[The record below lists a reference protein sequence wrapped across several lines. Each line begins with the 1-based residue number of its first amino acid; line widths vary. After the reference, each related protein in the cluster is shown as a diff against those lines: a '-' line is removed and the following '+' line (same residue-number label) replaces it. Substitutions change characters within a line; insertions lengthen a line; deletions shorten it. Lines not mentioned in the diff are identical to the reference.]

1 MSSLGALTAFP
12 RLDLKSSWKKPVHI
26 IMFAI
31 FALMSLGFVL
41 GGVRIN
47 AGSADTGG
55 AKLAINAPANLL
67 FADTILFALILPFFT
82 AVICGMPILTDFDRR
97 INRLVFAT
105 PISMVQYAFS
115 RFIGAMSVLC
125 LILVLWV
132 LVQMG
137 LYELWPVN
145 STETARIAFNPLGY
159 VWPLVLMGFPLMVF
173 VGGVSMWLGV
183 RTRQPVLVF
192 ALPVV
197 ILVGGIFFLW
207 SFRPEWL
214 PLWVDRLMMMVD
226 PTGFRWLER
235 TFLAE
240 DRGVAFYNA
249 NWIRPDMAFALSR
262 VAIVALGLLGVW
274 ATGRRLGRTESRDRR
289 IRNAEKLLAEAA
301 SRPHASEYVHA
312 SIAAR
317 GGPIAAVVAPPTFV
331 GSTLSILRQETRFL
345 LRSPGVWLF
354 GPLILLQIWG
364 STSFR
369 PGTLDT
375 ETLVTTG
382 NAAAGGFNTITL
394 LLCFLTL
401 FYTVES
407 LVREERCGLSGI
419 FRATSTP
426 TGAMLAGKALAN
438 AVLAMVIVFAA
449 ALGIGLTLLVQ
460 GFDSG
465 LWSSFQVPVLGLIF
479 GLLLAPTLVLWTSFV
494 AFLYAALRNRFVV
507 YGAALGVL
515 IGTGFLT
522 QFGYLNWM
530 TAWHLWGVVQ
540 WSELDRM
547 EFMWAP
553 MMINR
558 VLVLLLAVFFI
569 VLALAIWPRRLPDL
583 RAVADRIGPWSLLR
597 ALRVPLIAAIPV
609 IALGTYAGLKVRSGY
624 EGKPRVDAAKAYW
637 KRNSRTWENAP
648 SAALDKVDAEVR
660 LFPEIRSL
668 EVDATYTI
676 RNPHATPMAEIPL
689 TPGPHLTFIDWTVDG
704 VATDPSKKDQPI
716 PSIENRSGL
725 YVIRPAN
732 PLKTGES
739 VVVSFRSKGKFP
751 EGWSKFSAGAEE
763 FVLPTG
769 VVLTSFSPSFLPV
782 LGFVEG
788 AGVDDKNARDA
799 REFPLDHWKTR
810 VDPGFGPAWAT
821 NLRMT
826 IEGPA
831 DWTLNS
837 VGVVKESTE
846 TNGRRRTVWESD
858 HPVRFFNIV
867 GGPLV
872 AAAGETTT
880 VYHDPRTAK
889 NVDTMVKALDA
900 ARTKYSEWFAPYPWK
915 LLRVTEFPGL
925 AGYAQGFPGN
935 ISFSEDIGFMSRP
948 SEDKDDDVDAA
959 FYIVAHEAGHQWW
972 GNLVTPGKGPGG
984 NIISEG
990 LANFAAAM
998 LVNSEKGNAQRRVL
1012 LRRWENSYVNGR
1024 RADAERPI
1032 NRVDGSRPGDTVVTY
1047 DRAGF
1052 VFWMLRELMGQEKM
1066 LAGMKDFVVKW
1077 KDGVKMEGGLD
1088 FPVIEDLVAS
1098 LRPHAPDASKFDAFV
1113 NQWIYGKVLPE
1124 FTLENIVAEKT
1135 GDGFTVRG
1143 TISNIGTGEVD
1154 VRVRAQAETPKADPG
1169 AAKDAPK
1176 PEPLHTDVVVR
1187 VVQGKATEFSIP
1199 AAFKPVKIV
1208 VDPEVLVLQGGRKRS
1223 EKTVNAPS

>member
-1 MSSLGALTAFP
+1 MSSLRALSAFP
-12 RLDLKSSWKKPVHI
+12 RLELKSSWKKPVHI

-41 GGVRIN
+41 GNVRIN

-67 FADTILFALILPFFT
+67 FADTLLFALILPFFT

-97 INRLVFAT
+97 INRLVFST
-105 PISMVQYAFS
+105 PISMTQYVFS
-115 RFIGAMSVLC
+115 RFFGALSVLG
-125 LILVLWV
+125 LILLLWIV
-132 LVQMG
+132 VQMG
-137 LYELWPVN
+137 LYELWPLN
-145 STETARIAFNPLGY
+145 TTETARIAFNPLGY
-159 VWPLVLMGFPLMVF
+159 FWPLVLIAFPLMIF

-226 PTGFRWLER
+226 PTGFRWLSR
-235 TFLAE
+235 TYLDE

-249 NWIRPDMAFALSR
+249 NWIRPDSVFVFSRIAL
-262 VAIVALGLLGVW
+262 VLVGLLGVW
-274 ATGRRLGRTESRDRR
+274 ATGRRLARTESRDRR
-289 IRNAEKLLAEAA
+289 IRNAGQLLADAA
-301 SRPHASEYVHA
+301 TQPRASDFVHA

-317 GGPIAAVVAPPTFV
+317 GGPIASLVAPPTFV
-331 GSTLSILRQETRFL
+331 RATLGILRQETRFL

-375 ETLVTTG
+375 EALVTTG

-438 AVLAMVIVFAA
+438 AVLAMVIVIAA

-460 GFDSG
+460 GFQAG
-465 LWSSFQVPVLGLIF
+465 LWSAFQIPVLALIF
-479 GLLLAPTLVLWTSFV
+479 GVLLAPTLILWTSFV
-494 AFLYAALRNRFVV
+494 AFLFAALRNRFVV
-507 YGAALGVL
+507 YGVALGVL
-515 IGTGFLT
+515 ISTGFLT
-522 QFGYLNWM
+522 RFGYLNWM
-530 TAWHLWGVVQ
+530 TAWHLWGVVR

-547 EFMWAP
+547 EFMWQP
-553 MMINR
+553 MVVNR
-558 VLVLLLAVFFI
+558 VLALLLAVFFI
-569 VLALAIWPRRLPDL
+569 ALALAIWPRRLPDL
-583 RAVADRIGPWSLLR
+583 RAVADRISPRSLFR

-609 IALGTYAGLKVRSGY
+609 LVLATYAGLKVRSGY
-624 EGKPRVDAAKAYW
+624 EGKPRTDAAKAYW
-637 KRNSRTWENAP
+637 KRNSRTWEDVP
-648 SAALDKVDAEVR
+648 SAALDKVNAEVR
-660 LFPEIRSL
+660 LFPETRGL

-689 TPGPHLTFIDWTVDG
+689 TPGPHLTFTDWTVDG
-704 VATDPSKKDQPI
+704 APTDPSKKDQPL

-725 YVIRPAN
+725 YVIRPAK

-739 VVVSFRSKGKFP
+739 VVVSFRSKGTFP
-751 EGWSKFSAGAEE
+751 EGWSKFSAGAGE

-782 LGFVEG
+782 LGFVDG
-788 AGVDDKNARDA
+788 AGVDEKNARDA
-799 REFPLDHWKTR
+799 REYPLDHWKTR
-810 VDPGFGPAWAT
+810 VDPGFGTAWAT
-821 NLRMT
+821 SLRLT
-826 IEGPA
+826 VEGPA

-837 VGVVKESTE
+837 VGVAKESTE

-872 AAAGETTT
+872 AAPGEATT

-889 NVDTMVKALDA
+889 NVATMVKALDA
-900 ARTKYSEWFAPYPWK
+900 ARARYSEWFAPYPWK

-925 AGYAQGFPGN
+925 AAYAQGFPGN

-948 SEDKDDDVDAA
+948 NSEDADDVDAA

-990 LANFAAAM
+990 LANFSAAM

-1024 RADAERPI
+1024 RADSERPI
-1032 NRVDGSRPGDTVVTY
+1032 NRVDGTRPGDTVVTY

-1052 VFWMLRELMGQEKM
+1052 VFWMLRELMGQDAM
-1066 LAGMKDFVVKW
+1066 LAGMKEFVTKW
-1077 KDGVKMEGGLD
+1077 KDGVPSEGGLD
-1088 FPVIEDLVAS
+1088 FPVIEDFVAS
-1098 LRPHAPDASKFDAFV
+1098 LRTHAPDADKFDAFV
-1113 NQWIYGKVLPE
+1113 NQWIFGKVLPE
-1124 FTLENIVAEKT
+1124 FTLDNIVADAS
-1135 GDGFTVRG
+1135 GDGYTVRG
-1143 TISNIGTGEVD
+1143 TISNIGTGDTTVTL
-1154 VRVRAQAETPKADPG
+1154 RLQGETPKADPKAEKG
-1169 AAKDAPK
+1169 APK
-1176 PEPLHTDVVVR
+1176 PEPLHEDVVLH
-1187 VVQGKATEFSIP
+1187 VVPGKPTEFSIS
-1199 AAFKPVKIV
+1199 AKFKPAKLV